1 MCCESFLPS
10 PPQTVPEP
18 PHLPPPGLYKAYV
31 APGAFLPNGQRAPG
45 ERTWAPSGQDAA
57 QDSAP
62 TGYVQDG
69 AYFPGAPAAVV
80 PSAAA
85 PADVSIEGV
94 PDGHGGYVYPP
105 EGKTRIGSV
114 FGPAASDPVAAAAD
128 AASAYQEYE
137 YYYTENDSERG
148 KGEYYYTENAK
159 GGKSGGESEYYTDDD
174 GAKGEG
180 GEYYTGGGPST
191 EESGYEYEYVAESD
205 DGKPLPSAYSY
216 VSVEEGKPGEGVSGE
231 GVYDYY
237 EEDAGRPR
245 SGGGNDTYSYYEMET
260 ADGPPPAAPPAA
272 PLAAAAKPLHT
283 PVVPVGGWKLSLP
296 SVDQKLGQPAPGGN
310 SAAAPLALTGQS
322 SLLSRAATAAVAS
335 SGSSKAP
342 LAAAAAA
349 SPGQYYTGEYYEVEY
364 YEEESLP
371 TKTGGAAS
379 KAPPAVGGSSSSAL
393 SANGDEYYYYEE
405 EKAAPPASPIDSSRP
420 NTSLPPSAPPS
431 AAPPLTSTALTP
443 EQENEYYSEYYS
455 DADGLSAPSSIAGSL
470 PRLNPPKA
478 TPALWNLSSAPAS
491 PRMQPHSFLAAAST
505 SPFAEGATGTTVEAR
520 LPNEIAALEAAQFDA
535 GEQAVLIKH
544 LNSALQGDADLQDV
558 LPLADGG
565 ALFDA
570 VARSLLLPKFIH
582 LIEPGLLD
590 LRALSPLDAG
600 PLSPAAR
607 RRNHALALGAS
618 RCLGVT
624 LDGLEPSTLDDA
636 PRHEQAVLRLI
647 WQLTRHALLAR
658 LTPRRTPELL
668 CLLTPDEDALTPP
681 APERLLLRWINLQ
694 LRECAR
700 AGTPHADICARE
712 VANLS
717 SDLVDAKVLGVL
729 VYQVARRPDGAPP
742 TIAALGEAT
751 TLGRA
756 RAVLADAW
764 GAGVQLLEL
773 EPADLRKPRMT
784 LAFAAALLN
793 LRPAL
798 PPPPP
803 PLPAAPSATALAEE
817 REECAARL
825 WLCSLRGGSSGGGP
839 APPLRHLFTEGAT
852 GLPLLHAM
860 DALRP
865 GHLDWKRV
873 DRTAAA
879 ADASADAS
887 AGAAA
892 RVANCAYALEVAQ
905 AAFGLK
911 LGSTSAADLA
921 AGARQPM
928 LSLVWQLQRAWML
941 QPLPPAMASEEAL
954 IAWANGKVAE
964 ADPGNPISQVA
975 NLRSQVLGGGL
986 FWVRL
991 LAAVAPEAVRAAE
1004 ARGDAKPAPAD
1015 AQANASYAASCA
1027 HALGVPF
1034 FSRWQDLAEARPKVA
1049 MALLAAVAAEDIRR
1063 TRAAAGPT
1071 PSPPPS
1077 AGTVSETA
1085 ALARN
1090 PSRVL
1095 AGREA
1100 LRKLAGFYQ
1109 PKRP

>member
-1 MCCESFLPS
+1 M
-10 PPQTVPEP
+10 
-18 PHLPPPGLYKAYV
+18 
-31 APGAFLPNGQRAPG
+31 
-45 ERTWAPSGQDAA
+45 
-57 QDSAP
+57 
-62 TGYVQDG
+62 
-69 AYFPGAPAAVV
+69 
-80 PSAAA
+80 
-85 PADVSIEGV
+85 
-94 PDGHGGYVYPP
+94 
-105 EGKTRIGSV
+105 
-114 FGPAASDPVAAAAD
+114 
-128 AASAYQEYE
+128 
-137 YYYTENDSERG
+137 
-148 KGEYYYTENAK
+148 
-159 GGKSGGESEYYTDDD
+159 
-174 GAKGEG
+174 
-180 GEYYTGGGPST
+180 
-191 EESGYEYEYVAESD
+191 
-205 DGKPLPSAYSY
+205 
-216 VSVEEGKPGEGVSGE
+216 
-231 GVYDYY
+231 
-237 EEDAGRPR
+237 
-245 SGGGNDTYSYYEMET
+245 
-260 ADGPPPAAPPAA
+260 
-272 PLAAAAKPLHT
+272 
-283 PVVPVGGWKLSLP
+283 
-296 SVDQKLGQPAPGGN
+296 
-310 SAAAPLALTGQS
+310 
-322 SLLSRAATAAVAS
+322 
-335 SGSSKAP
+335 
-342 LAAAAAA
+342 
-349 SPGQYYTGEYYEVEY
+349 
-364 YEEESLP
+364 
-371 TKTGGAAS
+371 
-379 KAPPAVGGSSSSAL
+379 
-393 SANGDEYYYYEE
+393 
-405 EKAAPPASPIDSSRP
+405 
-420 NTSLPPSAPPS
+420 
-431 AAPPLTSTALTP
+431 
-443 EQENEYYSEYYS
+443 
-455 DADGLSAPSSIAGSL
+455 
-470 PRLNPPKA
+470 
-478 TPALWNLSSAPAS
+478 
-491 PRMQPHSFLAAAST
+491 
-505 SPFAEGATGTTVEAR
+505 
-520 LPNEIAALEAAQFDA
+520 
-535 GEQAVLIKH
+535 LIKH
-544 LNSALQGDADLQDV
+544 LNSALQGDADLQGV
-558 LPLADGG
+558 LPLGDGG

-647 WQLTRHALLAR
+647 WQLTRHALLDR

-668 CLLTPDEDALTPP
+668 RLLTPDEDARTPP

-694 LRECAR
+694 LRECAL

-751 TLGRA
+751 TLERA

-798 PPPPP
+798 PPPPSP
-803 PLPAAPSATALAEE
+803 PPAAPSTTELAEE
-817 REECAARL
+817 REECAARV
-825 WLCSLRGGSSGGGP
+825 WLCSLRRGGGGGGGGGGGAGL
-839 APPLRHLFTEGAT
+839 APPLRHLLTEGAT

-873 DRTAAA
+873 DHTAAA

-887 AGAAA
+887 IGAAA

-911 LGSTSAADLA
+911 LGSTSASDLA

-954 IAWANGKVAE
+954 IAWANRKVAE
-964 ADPGNPISQVA
+964 ADPDNPISEVA
-975 NLRSQVLGGGL
+975 NLRSQVLGGGV

-1004 ARGDAKPAPAD
+1004 ARGGAKPAPAD
-1015 AQANASYAASCA
+1015 AQANALYAASCA

-1063 TRAAAGPT
+1063 TRAAAGST

-1077 AGTVSETA
+1077 AGTASETP
-1085 ALARN
+1085 ALGRY